1 MRYIEVNAWGNNRK
15 HLIPLNKIVD
25 FEFSDDFT
33 TIALTSGKTINVVE
47 SKKIIEDM
55 LIVHNVNLVKQDELS
70 ILLQQKAYEDSL

>member
-1 MRYIEVNAWGNNRK
+1 MRYIEVNAWGNKRK

-25 FEFSDDFT
+25 IEFGDDFT
-33 TIALTSGKTINVVE
+33 TITLTSSKTINVIE

-55 LIVHNVNLVKQDELS
+55 LTVHNVKLVTEDELS

>member
-33 TIALTSGKTINVVE
+33 TIALTSGKTINIVE

>member
-25 FEFSDDFT
+25 IEFDDDFT
-33 TIALTSGKTINVVE
+33 TIALTSGKTINIIE
-47 SKKIIEDM
+47 NKKIIEDM
-55 LIVHNVNLVKQDELS
+55 LTVHNVNLVTEGDLV